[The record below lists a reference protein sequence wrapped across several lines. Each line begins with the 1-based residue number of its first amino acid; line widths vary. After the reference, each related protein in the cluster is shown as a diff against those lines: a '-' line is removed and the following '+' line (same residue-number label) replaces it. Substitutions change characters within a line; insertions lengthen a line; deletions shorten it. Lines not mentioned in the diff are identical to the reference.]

1 MRKGN
6 SPKYSSNTSF
16 FFPPLPPPIAVLWN
30 DCYLFIVSLHF
41 PDFFTCYILKA
52 VQIASTFFGYWTVKI
67 LDVNFTVSL
76 IWYGKMWIL
85 NVDGYSHTLL
95 YVNYTWG
102 FNQLQGPGAHL
113 VVLRCRPGMQIFNK
127 HHKRC
132 WCCQVGCGPGFE
144 NPSPS
149 LEKALVY
156 FSNNIK
162 WKKVWPP
169 VSKHSAVC
177 LHGLY
182 HWSIGGI
189 YTLQSIPS

>member
-1 MRKGN
+1 M
-6 SPKYSSNTSF
+6 
-16 FFPPLPPPIAVLWN
+16 
-30 DCYLFIVSLHF
+30 IVSFHSF
-41 PDFFTCYILKA
+41 PSFSRFLYMLYFESCTSSIHIL
-52 VQIASTFFGYWTVKI
+52 
-67 LDVNFTVSL
+67 
-76 IWYGKMWIL
+76 WIL
-85 NVDGYSHTLL
+85 NCKNTGCQFHCVINLIWQNVNSQCRWLFSYIIICKLHLRIYSTTG
-95 YVNYTWG
+95 TWG
-102 FNQLQGPGAHL
+102 ASGCSQVQTRNA
-113 VVLRCRPGMQIFNK
+113 IFNK